1 MYVKTYKSSGGG
13 LEDEEKDEDRKSKH
27 LGDGDCFCPHVCISW
42 NRSMELGRV
51 HAIEYKVMRLVVGT
65 TGFAKEAWPEK
76 VQKVTL
82 TQQEEDLSVNGKL
95 RTAQQLVSNNR
106 YQAYKERIVSKC
118 TECKDALA
126 ENTRNVQGKSIHI
139 SKEIVKKLE
148 VCMSILVILVIAIS
162 IMIRRLIVQPL
173 LSYNQSIKN
182 GEIFG

>member
-1 MYVKTYKSSGGG
+1 MKNAERACELNETA
-13 LEDEEKDEDRKSKH
+13 
-27 LGDGDCFCPHVCISW
+27 
-42 NRSMELGRV
+42 NRLIAEG
-51 HAIEYKVMRLVVGT
+51 
-65 TGFAKEAWPEK
+65 
-76 VQKVTL
+76 
-82 TQQEEDLSVNGKL
+82 
-95 RTAQQLVSNNR
+95 
-106 YQAYKERIVSKC
+106 QAYKERIVSKC

>member
-1 MYVKTYKSSGGG
+1 MYVKTYKSAEGG
-13 LEDEEKDEDRKSKH
+13 LEDEEKDQNRKSKH
-27 LGDGDCFCPHVCISW
+27 LGNGDCFCPHVCISW

-51 HAIEYKVMRLVVGT
+51 HAIEYKAMRLVVGT
-65 TGFAKEAWPEK
+65 TGFAKEAWPEE

-82 TQQEEDLSVNGKL
+82 TQQ
-95 RTAQQLVSNNR
+95 
-106 YQAYKERIVSKC
+106 
-118 TECKDALA
+118 
-126 ENTRNVQGKSIHI
+126 
-139 SKEIVKKLE
+139 E